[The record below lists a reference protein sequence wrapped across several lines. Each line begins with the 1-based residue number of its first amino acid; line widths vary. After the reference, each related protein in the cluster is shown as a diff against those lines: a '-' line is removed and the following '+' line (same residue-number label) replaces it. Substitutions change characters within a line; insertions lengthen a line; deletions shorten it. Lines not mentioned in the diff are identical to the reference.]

1 MHKTQFSPLG
11 HTSPIT
17 CPQCIEEGVDADDAT
32 LSADLFP
39 DKAIKRLMGKLK
51 VVCANAGCPWKGI
64 LLDFSTH
71 EESCPVSLVACPHE
85 GCNAELPR

>member
-1 MHKTQFSPLG
+1 MHKTQFSLLG
-11 HTSPIT
+11 HASPNT
-17 CPQCIEEGVDADDAT
+17 CPQCIEEGVDGD
-32 LSADLFP
+32 
-39 DKAIKRLMGKLK
+39 DKAIKRLTGKLK

-85 GCNAELPR
+85 GCNAEQPR